1 MPIEKGDFIL
11 IDYVTKIEETGDI
24 FDTTLE
30 EEAKTGGIFKGEAL
44 YEPMLVVVGEA
55 WVLEELDQSLIGL
68 EVETPTVISV
78 PPEKG
83 FGLRDPSKIRLVPI
97 RKFRNKEVNLYP
109 GAQIDVDGN
118 LAVVRSVGSGRV
130 QLDFNPPL
138 AGKTLVYDL
147 TVKLKLEGE
156 EEKIMALIHRRIP
169 SIEIAKFNAQIDE
182 KEISISL
189 PEDSFYLEG
198 VQYAKRGIASDIQK
212 FFSNF
217 EKIMFVESF
226 IKATPP
232 SDEKPLESED
242 VQEDTELDQEVP

>member
-11 IDYVTKIEETGDI
+11 IDYVTKIEETGEI

-30 EEAKTGGIFKGEAL
+30 EEAKTGGIFKGETL
-44 YEPMLVVVGEA
+44 YEPMLIVVGEA
-55 WVLEELDQSLIGL
+55 WVLKELDQSLIGL
-68 EVETPTVISV
+68 EVETPTVIEI

-83 FGLRDPSKIRLVPI
+83 FGLRDPRKIRLMPI
-97 RKFRNKEVNLYP
+97 RRFRNKQVNLYP

-138 AGKTLVYDL
+138 AGKTLIYDL
-147 TVKLKLEGE
+147 TVKTKLEGE

-169 SIEIAKFNAQIDE
+169 SVEIAKFKAQIDE
-182 KEISISL
+182 KEISIDL

-198 VQYAKRGIASDIQK
+198 VQYAKRGIASDIQR

-226 IKATPP
+226 IKAAPP
-232 SDEKPLESED
+232 SDEKPLEPED
-242 VQEDTELDQEVP
+242 VQGDTEPDQ

>member
-1 MPIEKGDFIL
+1 
-11 IDYVTKIEETGDI
+11 
-24 FDTTLE
+24 
-30 EEAKTGGIFKGEAL
+30 
-44 YEPMLVVVGEA
+44 
-55 WVLEELDQSLIGL
+55 
-68 EVETPTVISV
+68 
-78 PPEKG
+78 
-83 FGLRDPSKIRLVPI
+83 
-97 RKFRNKEVNLYP
+97 
-109 GAQIDVDGN
+109 
-118 LAVVRSVGSGRV
+118 
-130 QLDFNPPL
+130 
-138 AGKTLVYDL
+138 L
-147 TVKLKLEGE
+147 TVKFKLEGE

-226 IKATPP
+226 IKVTPP

-242 VQEDTELDQEVP
+242 VQEDTLNVVIARGFFAVLRFIRDNSSRKRVFTFNGHFVV